1 MVGAVRKM
9 FYARLAAQNIRK
21 NARTYVPYLIAS
33 VFTVAMFF
41 IMATLAH
48 SSALTN
54 MHGGTSL
61 EATLGFGIYVVGIF
75 AVIFLFYTNS
85 FLVKRRKKEFGLFN
99 ILGMEKKHIGRIIAY
114 ETLYTAA
121 ISLVLG
127 IGLGLAFYKLVSL
140 LLMKIMQFDLK
151 FGFEFSPQALVA
163 TAVLFLAI
171 FALTLLNSLRQIHL
185 SKPIEL
191 LKGGQTGEREPRTKW
206 ALAILGALCLGGG
219 YYISITTTNP
229 LQALTLFFL
238 AVVLVIIGTYCLFTA
253 GSIAILKALRKNK
266 RYYYKTNHF
275 INVSGMMYRMKQNA
289 VGLANIC
296 ILSTMV
302 LVMVST
308 TVSLYIGMEDA
319 LHMMYPRDI
328 VTEEHLIIDPD
339 SGQIEKS
346 RDIPDIARRL
356 LGERGLAPENE
367 MQYAYLDIPAVRDG
381 DRFDFNPDGYS
392 DELGGD
398 IYALVILSADDFNAF
413 TGSGIS
419 LAEDEARVYSPKQI
433 YGGSEIYIAG
443 LRLRVSG
450 SELTPDEFS
459 LADVYT
465 LQEQDKI
472 LYIVVSDRGVVE
484 DIARLQTGNDGASLY
499 PLREYYAFDLDATD
513 ETADAVFEQLSD
525 EVTREKFSG
534 RLDTQSESRDAFLGM
549 YGGLFFL
556 GIFLGLTF
564 MMAAVLIIY
573 YKQVS
578 EGYEDKERF
587 AIMQKVGL
595 SRKEVRRAIRAQ
607 ILTMFFLPLVVACI
621 HIAFAFPVITRL
633 LRILYLTNV
642 PLFAACTAGSIA
654 VFAVFYAV
662 VFSLTAKVYYRIV
675 GES

>member
-346 RDIPDIARRL
+346 RDIPDIARHL

-398 IYALVILSADDFNAF
+398 IYALVILSADDFNAL

-499 PLREYYAFDLDATD
+499 PLREYYAFDLDAPD

>member
-1 MVGAVRKM
+1 MKLLLVGHDDRYAIEQLQLALFPDETMEPAGEAFSGDGAV
-9 FYARLAAQNIRK
+9 
-21 NARTYVPYLIAS
+21 
-33 VFTVAMFF
+33 
-41 IMATLAH
+41 
-48 SSALTN
+48 SALHAGKLWLTATARITLHGVTARASRRMKLDEADVPSRRRLLQN
-54 MHGGTSL
+54 AYYAAATRLRTPPEWGSLSGVRPTKLTTRHLLAGGTEQS
-61 EATLGFGIYVVGIF
+61 AD
-75 AVIFLFYTNS
+75 
-85 FLVKRRKKEFGLFN
+85 R
-99 ILGMEKKHIGRIIAY
+99 
-114 ETLYTAA
+114 
-121 ISLVLG
+121 
-127 IGLGLAFYKLVSL
+127 
-140 LLMKIMQFDLK
+140 LMK
-151 FGFEFSPQALVA
+151 ETYHVA
-163 TAVLFLAI
+163 PARRRLCVESSLA
-171 FALTLLNSLRQIHL
+171 SLRAA
-185 SKPIEL
+185 
-191 LKGGQTGEREPRTKW
+191 ER
-206 ALAILGALCLGGG
+206 
-219 YYISITTTNP
+219 
-229 LQALTLFFL
+229 
-238 AVVLVIIGTYCLFTA
+238 
-253 GSIAILKALRKNK
+253 LRP
-266 RYYYKTNHF
+266 
-275 INVSGMMYRMKQNA
+275 GD
-289 VGLANIC
+289 
-296 ILSTMV
+296 
-302 LVMVST
+302 
-308 TVSLYIGMEDA
+308 VSLYIGMEDA

-398 IYALVILSADDFNAF
+398 IYALVILSADDFNAL

-499 PLREYYAFDLDATD
+499 PLREYYAFDLDAPD
-513 ETADAVFEQLSD
+513 ETADAVFEQLSG